1 MIIYRE
7 RNDDFRITTIRGNHA
22 NDLFQME
29 TSTSNSIELAHQTT
43 EQSHEKEIKIE
54 WLPNDPQHPFNW
66 SKSKKWLTAICAL
79 LFNSST
85 ACNGTAYAAARTK
98 GSIGVGVTETV
109 WLLGMTTYLVP
120 LAIAPLLLAPL
131 TERTGRRPTCVI
143 AMIIYVAMFL
153 PQALVPKIEA
163 ILASRFVQGAAGSVG
178 NTMVSATLTDLFPK
192 EERLI
197 PLAVVVWCV
206 LTSQAIGST
215 ASTWTVYDLR
225 YEWVFWWLGCV
236 GLGSLVL
243 VITFL
248 PETRHTKL
256 LQQRANELTKR
267 TGIKHFIY
275 QGPIQAKSQFW
286 KSIERMTRPCVF
298 FFTEPIVATL
308 ALWVGFL
315 WGVVF
320 LSLEG
325 IPIAMEPYG
334 FIEPKRTSFL
344 ALMALGASLGLAWQ
358 PISLRHYRRAKQRN
372 HNLPPPPEIRLTWCT
387 IAACMTC
394 GSLFLYA
401 WTARR
406 SIYPIIPAIGLI
418 GFYWGVFEIY
428 LSTLLYLADAYE
440 TYAASGIACQALM
453 RNICSGTFPLF
464 STQFYQNLSPPIA
477 TSICATIAGILGI
490 APFLLIRF
498 GPILRK
504 RSAVAVLLQADE
516 DQKRAVTEEEK
527 V

>member
-1 MIIYRE
+1 
-7 RNDDFRITTIRGNHA
+7 
-22 NDLFQME
+22 ME
-29 TSTSNSIELAHQTT
+29 TNTSTSIDCPRT
-43 EQSHEKEIKIE
+43 EQSINNVEKIKIE
-54 WLPNDPQHPFNW
+54 WEKDDPNHPFNW
-66 SKSKKWLTAICAL
+66 SKKKKWATAIIAL

-85 ACNGTAYAAARTK
+85 ACNGTAYAAARTQ
-98 GSIGVGVTETV
+98 GSKAIGISETV

-120 LAIAPLLLAPL
+120 LATAPLLLAPL

-153 PQALVPKIEA
+153 PQALVPRIDA
-163 ILASRFVQGAAGSVG
+163 ILISRFIQGAAGSVG

-206 LTSQAIGST
+206 LTSQSIGSVG
-215 ASTWTVYDLR
+215 STWTVHNMKF
-225 YEWVFWWLGCV
+225 EWVFWWLGAV
-236 GLGSLVL
+236 SLGSLFV
-243 VITFL
+243 VILFL

-256 LQQRANELTKR
+256 LQARANKLTKQ
-267 TGIKHFIY
+267 TGIEHYIY
-275 QGPIQAKSQFW
+275 QGPIQAKTQFW
-286 KSIERMTRPCVF
+286 VTIERMIRPCIF

-334 FIEPKRTSFL
+334 WIEPKRTSFL
-344 ALMALGASLGLAWQ
+344 ALMALGATLGLAWQ
-358 PISLRHYRRAKQRN
+358 PISLRFYKRAKRNN
-372 HNLPPPPEIRLTWCT
+372 HNLPPPPEVRLHWCT
-387 IAACMTC
+387 IAALMTC
-394 GSLFLYA
+394 ASLFLYA
-401 WTARR
+401 WTARK
-406 SIYPIIPAIGLI
+406 SISPIVPAIGMI

-464 STQFYQNLSPPIA
+464 STQFYQSLTPPIA
-477 TSICATIAGILGI
+477 TSICASIAGILGI

-516 DQKRAVTEEEK
+516 DQKQKEQEQETETEK

>member
-1 MIIYRE
+1 MKKNE
-7 RNDDFRITTIRGNHA
+7 EN
-22 NDLFQME
+22 
-29 TSTSNSIELAHQTT
+29 
-43 EQSHEKEIKIE
+43 KKIKIE
-54 WLPNDPQHPFNW
+54 WSHNDPQHPFNW
-66 SKSKKWLTAICAL
+66 SKSKKWATTLIAL

-85 ACNGTAYAAARTK
+85 ACNGTAYAAARTQ
-98 GSIGVGVTETV
+98 GSVGVGVSETV
-109 WLLGMTTYLVP
+109 WLLGMTCYLIP
-120 LAIAPLLLAPL
+120 LATAPLILAPL

-143 AMIIYVAMFL
+143 AMIIYVFMFL

-163 ILASRFVQGAAGSVG
+163 ILISRLFQGAAGSVG

-215 ASTWTVYDLR
+215 GSTWTVYDKGFQ
-225 YEWVFWWLGCV
+225 WVFWWLGAIA
-236 GLGSLVL
+236 LGSLIL
-243 VITFL
+243 VVIFL

-256 LQQRANELTKR
+256 LKTRADQLTKQ
-267 TGIKHFIY
+267 TGIPHYIY
-275 QGPIQAKSQFW
+275 EGPIQAKSQFW
-286 KSIERMTRPCVF
+286 ITIERMTRPCVF

-334 FIEPKRTSFL
+334 WIEPKRTSFL
-344 ALMALGASLGLAWQ
+344 ALMALGASFGLAWQ
-358 PISLRHYRRAKQRN
+358 PISLRSYRRAKKKNQ
-372 HNLPPPPEIRLTWCT
+372 NLPPPPEVRLTWCT

-394 GSLFLYA
+394 SFLFLYA
-401 WTARR
+401 WTARKTI
-406 SIYPIIPAIGLI
+406 SPVVPAIGMV

-428 LSTLLYLADAYE
+428 LGTLLYLADAYE

-464 STQFYQNLSPPIA
+464 STQFYQSLSPPIA
-477 TSICATIAGILGI
+477 TSILASLAGVLGL
-490 APFLLIRF
+490 APFLLIKF

-504 RSAVAVLLQADE
+504 RSAVAVLLQAEE
-516 DQKRAVTEEEK
+516 DGKRKANNIEK
-527 V
+527 EKA